1 MTDSTEHT
9 PASPHAQENS
19 WSLLWFPKV
28 LQLGS
33 ARMRKQARMMGLAML
48 VGVVAGLGAI
58 LFHVSTQ
65 VVEHYALGEIVG
77 YRPTTRPAGE
87 TRSGWLVDSE
97 TPLRP

>member
-1 MTDSTEHT
+1 
-9 PASPHAQENS
+9 
-19 WSLLWFPKV
+19 
-28 LQLGS
+28 
-33 ARMRKQARMMGLAML
+33 ML